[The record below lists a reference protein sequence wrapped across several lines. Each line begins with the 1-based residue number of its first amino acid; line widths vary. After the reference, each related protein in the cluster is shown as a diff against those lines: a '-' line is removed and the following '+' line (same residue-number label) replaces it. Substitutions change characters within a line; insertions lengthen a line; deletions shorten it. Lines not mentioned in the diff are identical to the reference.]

1 MSRISIDALG
11 ELQRAV
17 MEVLWQQGPASVHE
31 VRDRLD
37 RKKALA
43 YTTILTT
50 LQKLE
55 KAGWLGHRA
64 EGKSYVYF
72 PVRSRDEAGAGS
84 VRRFLMQVF
93 EGDAVAMFQ
102 HLIRESDLTEGDLQ
116 EIRAMIE
123 EKRREMKEMKK

>member
-1 MSRISIDALG
+1 MDRMSIDALG
-11 ELQRAV
+11 DLQRAV
-17 MEVLWQQGPASVHE
+17 MEVLWERGEASVHE
-31 VRDRLD
+31 VRDHLGR
-37 RKKALA
+37 RKTLA

-84 VRRFLMQVF
+84 VRRFVKQVF
-93 EGDAVAMFQ
+93 GGDAVALFQ
-102 HLIRESDLTEGDLQ
+102 HLIRESDLNEEDLQ
-116 EIRAMIE
+116 EVRGMIE
-123 EKRREMKEMKK
+123 EKRREMKK

>member
-1 MSRISIDALG
+1 MSWVSIDALG

-17 MEVLWQQGPASVHE
+17 MEVIWERGEASVHD
-31 VRDRLD
+31 VRDHLG

-55 KAGWLGHRA
+55 KASWLGHRA
-64 EGKSYVYF
+64 TGKSYVYY
-72 PVRSRDEAGAGS
+72 PLRSRDEAGAGS
-84 VRRFLMQVF
+84 VRRFLKQVF

-102 HLIRESDLTEGDLQ
+102 HLIRESDLSEDDLR
-116 EIRAMIE
+116 EVRGMIE
-123 EKRREMKEMKK
+123 EKRRGMQK